1 MLELGEPMKRKKT
14 AVVCLA
20 LLCLT
25 FLAAGPVKAAP
36 LELTGKEWMSYN
48 GAARQEFV
56 LGYLNGIEQVLS
68 IVGWSMRSRPNV
80 TVTPQAVS
88 DALYKKLI
96 QEPELRSGP
105 LRESLWKIADDYVVI
120 TDRAGSALPNWQ
132 KLITISDCAEV
143 IVKLMQ
149 QQKAE
154 NSF

>member
-1 MLELGEPMKRKKT
+1 
-14 AVVCLA
+14 
-20 LLCLT
+20 
-25 FLAAGPVKAAP
+25 
-36 LELTGKEWMSYN
+36 
-48 GAARQEFV
+48 

-80 TVTPQAVS
+80 TVTPQTVS
-88 DALYKKLI
+88 DALYKKLV

-105 LRESLWKIADDYVVI
+105 LRESLWKIADDYVII

>member
-1 MLELGEPMKRKKT
+1 MNRKKIT
-14 AVVCLA
+14 FVCLA

-25 FLAAGPVKAAP
+25 FLDARPVKAAP

-68 IVGWSMRSRPNV
+68 IVGWSMRSRPKV
-80 TVTPQAVS
+80 TLTPQVLS
-88 DALYKKLI
+88 EALYKKLI

-105 LRESLWKIADDYVVI
+105 LRESLWLIADNYIII

-132 KLITISDCAEV
+132 KLITASDCAEV
-143 IVKLMQ
+143 ILRLMQ
-149 QQKAE
+149 PEKSE
-154 NSF
+154 SSF